1 MKVALA
7 LPAGLPGV
15 SGPLLV
21 DWAQKT
27 EAGPFSSV
35 AAIDR
40 LVYPNWEPLVALSAA
55 AVVTQRVRLMT
66 SLVIAPLRDTALL
79 AKQAASLDVLS
90 GGRLS
95 LGLGVGRRGD
105 DFAAAGKPMP
115 NRGRWFE
122 GQLASMRRIWSGQSP
137 EDGSG
142 PVGPEPVQPGGPEI
156 LIGGSAPAAVRRAG
170 RLADG
175 YLGSGDPAIAAEQFK
190 VVTEEWRKR
199 DRPGSPRLLATSGIA
214 LGPGAAQRG
223 ADQVRHYN
231 AIYGAEVAER
241 AVQGLIT
248 TEESLVDLLKRFE
261 DIGLDELVFVPR
273 VPDLDL
279 VDRIA
284 QVVG

>member
-15 SGPLLV
+15 SGPLLL
-21 DWAQKT
+21 DWAQRT
-27 EAGPFSSV
+27 EAGPFSSI

-79 AKQAASLDVLS
+79 AKQAATLDVLS
-90 GGRLS
+90 GGRMS

-122 GQLASMRRIWSGQSP
+122 EQLASMRRIWSGLSP
-137 EDGSG
+137 EHGAG

-156 LIGGSAPAAVRRAG
+156 LIGGSSPAAVRRAG

-175 YLGSGDPAIAAEQFK
+175 YLGSGDPATAAKQFQ

-214 LGPGAAQRG
+214 LGLDAAQRG

-241 AVQGLIT
+241 AVQGLVT
-248 TEESLVDLLKRFE
+248 TEESLVDLLKRFQ

-273 VPDLDL
+273 VPDPDL

>member
-7 LPAGLPGV
+7 LPGGLPGV
-15 SGPLLV
+15 SGPLLIE
-21 DWAQKT
+21 WAKKT
-27 EAGPFSSV
+27 EAGPFSSI

-40 LVYPNWEPLVALSAA
+40 LVYPNWEPLLALAAA
-55 AVVTQRVRLMT
+55 AVATQRVRLMT

-79 AKQAASLDVLS
+79 AKQAATLDVLS

-95 LGLGVGRRGD
+95 LGLGVGRRVD
-105 DFAAAGKPMP
+105 DFAAAYRAMP

-122 GQLASMRRIWSGQSP
+122 GQLESMRRIWSGLGA
-137 EDGSG
+137 EEGLE
-142 PVGPEPVQPGGPEI
+142 PVGPTPVQTGGPEI

-175 YLGSGDPAIAAEQFK
+175 YLGSGNPATASKQFQM
-190 VVTEEWRKR
+190 VQNEWSKR
-199 DRPGSPRLLATSGIA
+199 ERPGSPRLLATSGIA
-214 LGPGAAQRG
+214 LGPGADQRG

-241 AVQGLIT
+241 AVQGLVT
-248 TEESLVDLLKRFE
+248 TEETLRDLLKRFE
-261 DIGLDELVFVPR
+261 DVGLDELVFVPR
-273 VPDLDL
+273 VSDIDL

>member
-15 SGPLLV
+15 SGPLLL
-21 DWAQKT
+21 DWAQRT
-27 EAGPFSSV
+27 EAGPFSSI

-79 AKQAASLDVLS
+79 AKQAATLDVLS
-90 GGRLS
+90 GGRMS

-105 DFAAAGKPMP
+105 DFAAAGRPMP

-137 EDGSG
+137 EDGWG

-156 LIGGSAPAAVRRAG
+156 LIGGSAPTAVRRAG

-175 YLGSGDPAIAAEQFK
+175 YLGSGDPAAAAKQFQ

-214 LGPGAAQRG
+214 LGPDAAQRG

-248 TEESLVDLLKRFE
+248 TEESLRDLLKRFQ